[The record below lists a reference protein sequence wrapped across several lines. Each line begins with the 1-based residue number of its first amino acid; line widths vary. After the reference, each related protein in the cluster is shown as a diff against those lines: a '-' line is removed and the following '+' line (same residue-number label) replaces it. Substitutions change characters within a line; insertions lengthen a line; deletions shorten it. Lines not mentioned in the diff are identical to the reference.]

1 MDEREVTSI
10 DDICRQIS
18 EDNDRRMEGMSEEQ
32 GERRDIIE
40 RFGRDPG
47 DGDNSPLSLSALS
60 YVHCSRP
67 AIWDRGPGVVGMALV
82 A

>member
-18 EDNDRRMEGMSEEQ
+18 EDNDRRIEGISEER
-32 GERRDIIE
+32 GKGRDIIE

-47 DGDNSPLSLSALS
+47 DGDNSPLSLFASS
-60 YVHCSRP
+60 SVHC
-67 AIWDRGPGVVGMALV
+67 
-82 A
+82 

>member
-1 MDEREVTSI
+1 MLSFRVDKNEVTGI

-18 EDNDRRMEGMSEEQ
+18 EDNDEQMEGMSEEQ

-47 DGDNSPLSLSALS
+47 DGDNSPFSLSALS
-60 YVHCSRP
+60 SVHC
-67 AIWDRGPGVVGMALV
+67 
-82 A
+82 

>member
-1 MDEREVTSI
+1 MDEREVRSI

-18 EDNDRRMEGMSEEQ
+18 EDNDRRIEEMSEER

-47 DGDNSPLSLSALS
+47 DGDNSPFSLSALS
-60 YVHCSRP
+60 SVYC
-67 AIWDRGPGVVGMALV
+67 
-82 A
+82 

>member
-1 MDEREVTSI
+1 MDKKEVTSI

-18 EDNDRRMEGMSEEQ
+18 GDNDRRIEGMSEER

-40 RFGRDPG
+40 WFGRDPG

-60 YVHCSRP
+60 SVHC
-67 AIWDRGPGVVGMALV
+67 
-82 A
+82 